1 MPAGTQ
7 SPERS
12 SFQLVDES
20 EGETIEQKADSGA
33 TVIEGYLATKGV
45 DRARDFYTENALKE
59 MAEQI
64 NREVENG
71 SADVKALFPDFEEE
85 DLRRIKQNYN
95 SNGNVDHYNNP
106 GYDFADP
113 RVISAYR
120 IVEAKF
126 DGFGVKIRAELNE
139 DLPFGVPEAIK
150 SALEKGYLD
159 GFSVEFVARRA
170 TNVMKDGVKVRK
182 IMSSLYTGAALTGRP
197 LQSAAAVTDA
207 EFKSAVPQAGDQ
219 EVKSMHWEDKAAHG
233 DKVMEGK
240 ASTAGVTFR
249 GTRGG
254 SLDESRIPND
264 DYKSHYLFPDDTKTD
279 SSYPVV
285 DADGFLRS
293 GNVEDAFGLGARGGV
308 TEEDLHSK
316 LRLLNKEFDEPP
328 IDSEKLEKTQ
338 EAKSFINR
346 SEEWE
351 DEKAAWQELKNDIT
365 GASTMPEDEPEDP
378 EPEEGEDQ
386 DNVDEQEGKSE
397 AEELK
402 EELEDVRQEIKSV
415 VERNEELEAEKEELE
430 QKFDDF
436 EGIQEVKSDIDELKQ
451 ELKSATPENAPQQE
465 TDQTRDEQ
473 VSEQEAKSA
482 LEKQLE
488 SYGQPRQVVEDQGMK
503 SAIADRHNVSE
514 TEVEEA
520 ADKVA

>member
-1 MPAGTQ
+1 MPAETQ

-12 SFQLVDES
+12 SFQLVDET
-20 EGETIEQKADSGA
+20 EGRMRQVVKGVETIEQKADSGA

-159 GFSVEFVARRA
+159 GFSVEFVARKA

-219 EVKSMHWEDKAAHG
+219 E
-233 DKVMEGK
+233 
-240 ASTAGVTFR
+240 
-249 GTRGG
+249 
-254 SLDESRIPND
+254 
-264 DYKSHYLFPDDTKTD
+264 
-279 SSYPVV
+279 
-285 DADGFLRS
+285 
-293 GNVEDAFGLGARGGV
+293 
-308 TEEDLHSK
+308 
-316 LRLLNKEFDEPP
+316 
-328 IDSEKLEKTQ
+328 
-338 EAKSFINR
+338 
-346 SEEWE
+346 
-351 DEKAAWQELKNDIT
+351 
-365 GASTMPEDEPEDP
+365 
-378 EPEEGEDQ
+378 
-386 DNVDEQEGKSE
+386 
-397 AEELK
+397 
-402 EELEDVRQEIKSV
+402 
-415 VERNEELEAEKEELE
+415 
-430 QKFDDF
+430 
-436 EGIQEVKSDIDELKQ
+436 IQEY
-451 ELKSATPENAPQQE
+451 
-465 TDQTRDEQ
+465 
-473 VSEQEAKSA
+473 A
-482 LEKQLE
+482 L
-488 SYGQPRQVVEDQGMK
+488 GG
-503 SAIADRHNVSE
+503 
-514 TEVEEA
+514 
-520 ADKVA
+520 